1 MADANHYIIY
11 LACKLLAYHQ
21 AGHAVVRWFSENAA
35 KAGRVSI
42 NACPFKGIID
52 RNKACT
58 KKMLFDETCALLG
71 GGAGEKLLLFD
82 GDKST
87 TDMDDN
93 RAATTLAYHQATRY
107 GFSDSVDHLSLDNEG
122 SQGCYGQEIQ
132 AMINNVAKEW
142 LGKAGKRAEKLVLH
156 HRELV
161 VWLAEL
167 LLQDEVVQYEVLVEV
182 LTSRYQRR
190 SFQLSNGPLLL

>member
-1 MADANHYIIY
+1 MQRLSPEDR
-11 LACKLLAYHQ
+11 KLLAYNQ

-107 GFSDSVDHLSLDNEG
+107 GFSDTLGHLSLDNEG
-122 SQGCYGQEIQ
+122 SQGCYGQEIP

-142 LGKAGKRAEKLVLH
+142 LDKAGKRAEKLVLH
-156 HRELV
+156 HREIV

-167 LLQDEVVQYEVLVEV
+167 LLRDEVVQYEVLVEV
-182 LTSRYQRR
+182 LRKESH
-190 SFQLSNGPLLL
+190 FEVPKEAPKEKLSTF